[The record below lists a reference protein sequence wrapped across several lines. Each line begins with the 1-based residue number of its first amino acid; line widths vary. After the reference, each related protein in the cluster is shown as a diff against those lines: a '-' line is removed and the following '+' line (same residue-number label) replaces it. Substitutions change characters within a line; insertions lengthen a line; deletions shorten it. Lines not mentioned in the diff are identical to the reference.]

1 LATKHSTSINDVF
14 INCPF
19 DPKYRGFFEALVFTI
34 FACGF
39 LPRSAKEL
47 DDGGELRLNK
57 LYALI
62 KQCRYGIHDISRT
75 EPDETS
81 GLPRFNMPLELGIF
95 LGAKKFG
102 DKPQKEKRAM
112 ILDVEQYR
120 YQKFISDLAGADI
133 HAHNNDVHIAVRE
146 TRDWLANVSRR
157 DLPSATRVQRLLQEF
172 LVQLPEIAARLEFD
186 PKRIPYID
194 FEKIVVAWL
203 ANAQPPKLQELTD

>member
-1 LATKHSTSINDVF
+1 LPKRLPSSANGVF

-19 DPKYRGFFEALVFTI
+19 DTQYREFFEALVFTI

-57 LYALI
+57 LYTLI
-62 KQCRYGIHDISRT
+62 KQCRYGIHDVSRT

-102 DKPQKEKRAM
+102 DKAQKEKRAM

-133 HAHNNDVHIAVRE
+133 HAHHNNVLTAVRE

-157 DLPSATRVQRLLQEF
+157 DLPSAQQIQRLLQGF
-172 LVQLPEIAARLEFD
+172 SAQLPDIAQRLEFD

-203 ANAQPPKLQELTD
+203 ANAQPPKSHDATD